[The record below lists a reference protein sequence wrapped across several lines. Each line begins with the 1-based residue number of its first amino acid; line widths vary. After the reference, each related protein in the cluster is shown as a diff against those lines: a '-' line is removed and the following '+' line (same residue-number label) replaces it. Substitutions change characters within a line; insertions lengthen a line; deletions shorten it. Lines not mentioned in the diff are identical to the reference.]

1 MSTTFT
7 PAIAASTG
15 KACKLCVRKGALC
28 RYHAKKAPGA
38 PTKASKPVAKKL
50 SFEPAPKKALDF
62 GEITA
67 NDAKVVAAATASRF
81 QHEDDIP
88 KTKSG
93 RPCKRCIN
101 KQAPC
106 WQHTSTKTS
115 YGKKGAMKYDLS
127 KKPKAKP
134 GRKAPK
140 ASAKEFKVGHRA
152 EGLDGNTWE
161 VREVTRK
168 ASKVTTYN
176 RWFKVLVATLCF
188 VLTATPVSAEE
199 EGELDFSDWHPK
211 TPVHYEPWPPEIPES
226 NPIMDLLF
234 IVACILVVLFAFR
247 SRDHGLA
254 ASRERFYR
262 RGF

>member
-28 RYHAKKAPGA
+28 RYHTKKAPGA
-38 PTKASKPVAKKL
+38 PIKASKPVAKKL
-50 SFEPAPKKALDF
+50 DFEPAPKKALDF

-81 QHEDDIP
+81 QHEDEIP

-127 KKPKAKP
+127 KKPKVKP

-168 ASKVTTYN
+168 ATPATTYN
-176 RWFKVLVATLCF
+176 RWFKVLVAALCF
-188 VLTATPVSAEE
+188 VLTLTPVSAEE
-199 EGELDFSDWHPK
+199 EGELDLSDWHPK
-211 TPVHYEPWPPEIPES
+211 TPVYYEPYPPEN
-226 NPIMDLLF
+226 NPIVDLLF
-234 IVACILVVLFAFR
+234 IIACISVVLFAFR

>member
-28 RYHAKKAPGA
+28 RYHTKKAPGA
-38 PTKASKPVAKKL
+38 PIKASKPVAKKL
-50 SFEPAPKKALDF
+50 DFEPAPKKALDF

-81 QHEDDIP
+81 QHEDEIP

-101 KQAPC
+101 KQSAC
-106 WQHTSTKTS
+106 WQHGGIKTS
-115 YGKKGAMKYDLS
+115 YGNKGAMKYDLS
-127 KKPKAKP
+127 KKQAKP
-134 GRKAPK
+134 GRKAPA
-140 ASAKEFKVGHRA
+140 ASAKEFKVGHQA

-168 ASKVTTYN
+168 ATPATTYN

-188 VLTATPVSAEE
+188 VLTLTPVSAFSYAPEE
-199 EGELDFSDWHPK
+199 K
-211 TPVHYEPWPPEIPES
+211 TIV
-226 NPIMDLLF
+226 DLLF
-234 IVACILVVLFAFR
+234 IIACISVVLFAFR

-262 RGF
+262 RGFYL